1 MKYDIANSQS
11 PKMPDPER
19 GTKCLKY
26 LLSQPSKGML
36 EPFFSIIFPFLA
48 AIRAK

>member
-1 MKYDIANSQS
+1 MKYDIANSHS

-19 GTKCLKY
+19 GAKCLKY

-36 EPFFSIIFPFLA
+36 EPFFLIIFPFLA

>member
-1 MKYDIANSQS
+1 MKYGVFKSQS

-36 EPFFSIIFPFLA
+36 EPFF
-48 AIRAK
+48 